1 MKIEL
6 TPDSA
11 EQVLED
17 AERPGQAPSRPAE
30 ALPAHAGTSGA
41 QHGPHEDLTRAGQ
54 SLATPSVGSRRIG
67 EILCSLGA
75 MNADQ
80 VQKVLEHQHTH
91 GKLFGEIA
99 IALGYVRR
107 EDVISA
113 LAQQFSFPYAAS
125 RADVQLHEEL
135 VMANAPF
142 SDEVECFRNLRSDLL
157 MGVLSPAAATRSALA
172 IVSPEIGDGKTFV
185 LANLAVAFS
194 QARGRT
200 LVIDADMR
208 SPRLHEVFGIPNK
221 TGLSNILSGRTE
233 TQVIQPVAYLPN
245 LYMLPAGTLPPNP
258 TELIHQPAFE
268 IVLHELASKFD
279 VVLVDTP
286 AASHGSDASVVA
298 ARCGAALVVARKD
311 ASRVNALQALLARLG
326 KSNVRLAGVMMNNV

>member
-1 MKIEL
+1 MKIDL
-6 TPDSA
+6 TLDSA
-11 EQVLED
+11 EHVLEH
-17 AERPGQAPSRPAE
+17 EAPSGKGE
-30 ALPAHAGTSGA
+30 ATPGDGA
-41 QHGPHEDLTRAGQ
+41 RLTRAATAPDLHKAGQ
-54 SLATPSVGSRRIG
+54 SLAAAGTGDRRIG
-67 EILCSLGA
+67 EILCAMGA
-75 MNADQ
+75 MTTGQ
-80 VQKVLEHQHTH
+80 VQKVLEHQRTH

-99 IALGYVRR
+99 IALGYVKR

-113 LAQQFSFPYAAS
+113 LSQQFSFPYAAN
-125 RADVQLHEEL
+125 RTDVQLHEEL

-142 SDEVECFRNLRSDLL
+142 SDEVECFRSLRSDLL
-157 MGVLSPAAATRSALA
+157 MGVLSPAAPVRTALA

-208 SPRLHEVFGIPNK
+208 SPRLHEVFGIENK
-221 TGLSNILSGRTE
+221 AGLSNILSGRTE

-268 IVLHELASKFD
+268 ILLHELVSKFD

-286 AASHGSDASVVA
+286 AAAHGSDASVVA
-298 ARCGAALVVARKD
+298 ARCGAAMVVARRG
-311 ASRVNALQALLARLG
+311 ASRVASLQALLARLA
-326 KSNVRLAGVMMNNV
+326 KSNTRLAGVMMNDV